1 MMEQNTLDRWY
12 AASPAETAGVGTIP
26 LTQIP
31 MLPYAAFAADMRV
44 LLLLPD
50 GTPNPNNRCVAYF
63 AVREKGEGGLLCYA
77 LVARDAER
85 DVLAGGYDR
94 IRSYVEQWTGGS
106 FLPEAA
112 EGRVWGG
119 SPSGAQEV
127 PDIGL
132 PEFTK
137 ERRSQIIRH
146 IGYTTSYN
154 AETKIP
160 NYVAWTLTPERF
172 EDVVSRTDKF
182 LPDPEVADPVTTDD
196 YRNSGYDRGHM
207 CPAADN
213 KWDKEAMRESFYMTN
228 VCPQHHNLNRGDWK
242 ELEDACREW
251 AQQEG
256 RIYIAC
262 GPIFYKGK
270 PRTIGQEHKVAV
282 PDAFFKVVLCA
293 DSRPPRAIGFIY
305 KNTSGNHP
313 LDSYVNTVDQVERIT
328 GMDFFPALPD
338 DVERRV
344 EANCDLNLWEAA
356 SFSKKRK

>member
-1 MMEQNTLDRWY
+1 MNIK
-12 AASPAETAGVGTIP
+12 TI
-26 LTQIP
+26 I
-31 MLPYAAFAADMRV
+31 
-44 LLLLPD
+44 
-50 GTPNPNNRCVAYF
+50 
-63 AVREKGEGGLLCYA
+63 GGLA
-77 LVARDAER
+77 AAVV
-85 DVLAGGYDR
+85 VLAGGYDR

-242 ELEDACREW
+242 ELEDACRDWTMECGKLHVV
-251 AQQEG
+251 A
-256 RIYIAC
+256 
-262 GPIFYKGK
+262 GPILYNK
-270 PRTIGQEHKVAV
+270 RHQRIGDSRVVV
-282 PDAFFKVVLCA
+282 PEAFFKVILCP
-293 DSRPPRAIGFIY
+293 DPLKAIGFIY

-313 LDSYVNTVDQVERIT
+313 LDAYVNSVDEVERIT
-328 GMDFFPALPD
+328 GMDFFPNLPD
-338 DVERRV
+338 SIEEVAEKAYDLDEWPMPER
-344 EANCDLNLWEAA
+344 
-356 SFSKKRK
+356 